1 MTLFNRIFTFFM
13 KKNLILKLFPFLWMS
28 EYLLLLN
35 LFMIPSLTQ
44 AWQVL

>member
-1 MTLFNRIFTFFM
+1 MN
-13 KKNLILKLFPFLWMS
+13 
-28 EYLLLLN
+28 EHLLLLN